1 MPSSGSLKMP
11 TFGLDMLLVLCNAE
25 KIFWYS
31 ERLISE
37 FIQRGFT
44 VEVREFA
51 NEMVATAEVWGLQLP
66 YLIGKRYQV
75 EALNMEGQSKSC
87 HEEAQALSEALQ
99 LDSKF
104 IRDINPLA
112 KAEAIVLEAVKKSS
126 SAMSQSEEPE
136 GIEKPPEET
145 EFKSSAVD
153 VESPTAAVMKDKK
166 NKYVLKIPK
175 LSKLDP
181 DTSKGMF
188 PFYSRLGSSKV
199 SRPPRSGTRIFVF
212 SLSSD
217 SSPLPDA
224 RIPSPDPVNP
234 DLNGSSLSSKNENN
248 KKSSYHA

>member
-1 MPSSGSLKMP
+1 MLFSNFEFKNLFSTNMPSSGSLKMP
-11 TFGLDMLLVLCNAE
+11 TFGRDMLHVLCNAE

-37 FIQRGFT
+37 FMQRGFT
-44 VEVREFA
+44 VEVRQFA

-87 HEEAQALSEALQ
+87 HEEAQALSEALR

-104 IRDINPLA
+104 SRDINPMA
-112 KAEAIVLEAVKKSS
+112 KAEAIVLEAVRRSS
-126 SAMSQSEEPE
+126 STMSQSEEPE

-145 EFKSSAVD
+145 EFKLISTIKNICTGASAVD
-153 VESPTAAVMKDKK
+153 VGSPTAAVMKDKKKKDKK

-175 LSKLDP
+175 LSKVDP

-188 PFYSRLGSSKV
+188 SFYS
-199 SRPPRSGTRIFVF
+199 
-212 SLSSD
+212 
-217 SSPLPDA
+217 
-224 RIPSPDPVNP
+224 
-234 DLNGSSLSSKNENN
+234 LNFPEL
-248 KKSSYHA
+248 YL